1 MFKEWAGCAGSE
13 SCRLRGLGH
22 VRRKGRRF
30 PQSYVSFMI
39 LDPLLVPAELLLD
52 LVNTQ
57 VHRRFRGR
65 PLFAGEE
72 IMFMLGRDAD
82 LHLPG
87 VFDVIDGDLDR
98 HQPTEVFEQFLSFVA
113 EVALLLQPQT
123 AMAGRYLDLHP
134 SAPCLVTPPAR
145 N

>member
-1 MFKEWAGCAGSE
+1 MGD
-13 SCRLRGLGH
+13 
-22 VRRKGRRF
+22 
-30 PQSYVSFMI
+30 VSFVI
-39 LDPLLVPAELLLD
+39 LDPLLVPAELMLD
-52 LVNTQ
+52 LVDAL

-72 IMFMLGRDAD
+72 VMLVLGRDAD

-98 HQPTEVFEQFLSFVA
+98 HQPAEVFEQFLGFVA
-113 EVALLLQPQT
+113 EVALLLRPQT
-123 AMAGRYLDLHP
+123 AMAGRNLDLHP
-134 SAPCLVTPPAR
+134 SAPCLVIPPAR